1 MPRGP
6 RKSLEEKI
14 ADKKN
19 IIEALKIRIKSEQE
33 ELEEMLK
40 EKKAK
45 DVEALSNML
54 KGNGLSTEDAA
65 KILQDYIERKTA

>member
-1 MPRGP
+1 MPRGQ

-14 ADKKN
+14 ADKRN

-40 EKKAK
+40 EKKAR
-45 DVEALSNML
+45 DVEVLSDML
-54 KGNGLSTEDAA
+54 KGNGLSTEEAA
-65 KILQDYIERKTA
+65 KILQEYLERKSA